1 MEVETLPP
9 FNFAMKFLSFPFFF
23 FILIAS
29 AQQAKDNHLVDVEIL
44 TDSFLEI
51 RGQSNINSF
60 TCTFNSKLLQREQQ
74 IKVVSKENQLFF
86 INTNLSLPS
95 QNFDCGNKGI
105 NRDFKDLV
113 KAEEYP
119 EISIRLLDIDDR
131 TKHDIIARVLI
142 TIAGEAKIYSFPV
155 SLDPEMGIISGNWKL
170 NIKDFDLEPP
180 KKAFGIIVIKEEIE
194 ILFQLFLGI
203 QT

>member
-1 MEVETLPP
+1 MEVLKLPP
-9 FNFAMKFLSFPFFF
+9 INLSMKFLILPFLF

-29 AQQAKDNHLVDVEIL
+29 AQQPKDNLVDIEIFP
-44 TDSFLEI
+44 DSYLEI

-60 TCTFNSKLLQREQQ
+60 TCTFDSKLLQREQQ
-74 IKVVSKENQLFF
+74 VKIVPKENQLFF

-95 QNFDCGNKGI
+95 LYFDCGNRGI

-113 KAEEYP
+113 KADEFP

-131 TKHDIIARVLI
+131 TKENITARVLI

-155 SLDPEMGIISGNWKL
+155 NFDSDLEVISGKWTL
-170 NIKDFDLEPP
+170 SIKDFNLEPP

-194 ILFQLFLGI
+194 ISFQLFLGI